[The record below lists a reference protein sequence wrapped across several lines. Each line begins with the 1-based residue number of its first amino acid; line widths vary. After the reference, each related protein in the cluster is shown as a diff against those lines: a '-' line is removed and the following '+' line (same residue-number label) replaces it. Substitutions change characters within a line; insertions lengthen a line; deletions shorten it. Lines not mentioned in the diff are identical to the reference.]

1 MQLET
6 WCVLRVAF
14 GLTVGWLYG
23 SIGRGAMDMTETAVM
38 FGAGNVGRGF
48 LGQLFSESGYEVVF
62 VDIDEPLI
70 AALNARRAYTIRLVE
85 DDRAEEVAVG
95 PVRAL
100 HARETDAVAQALAQA
115 RIAATA
121 VGVRALP
128 HVAPLVA
135 AGISQRFAGGVQA
148 PLNVIVCENLKNA
161 AASFR
166 RMVSEQLPAAHRA
179 YAETYVGFVDTVIAR
194 MAPPPT
200 PQMRARDPSLI
211 VVEPYKELPVDR
223 RGFIG
228 PVPDIVG
235 LEPADTF
242 AVYTARKLYIHNCG
256 HAMLGYLG
264 HLRGHTFGYE
274 ALEDPAIRPLFEQA
288 LAESKRG
295 IVAAYAGATPVDG
308 TSEDVPSVGVSVGWL
323 EAHIADVVRR
333 MANRALGD
341 TIFRLARDP
350 LRKLGPEDRL
360 VGAARLVERA
370 GETPEALSWGIAV
383 GYCFDDANDP
393 LAMELQARI
402 AAEGLE
408 AVLGDVSDIQAD
420 EPLAGLVRERYH
432 RLQEGAWP

>member
-1 MQLET
+1 
-6 WCVLRVAF
+6 
-14 GLTVGWLYG
+14 
-23 SIGRGAMDMTETAVM
+23 MTETAVM

-211 VVEPYKELPVDR
+211 VVEPYKKLPVDR

-295 IVAAYAGATPVDG
+295 IVAAYADGTSVGATPVDG
-308 TSEDVPSVGVSVGWL
+308 TSEDVPSVGVSVVWL

-360 VGAARLVERA
+360 VGAARLAERA
-370 GETPEALSWGIAV
+370 GETPEALSWGIAA

>member
-1 MQLET
+1 
-6 WCVLRVAF
+6 
-14 GLTVGWLYG
+14 
-23 SIGRGAMDMTETAVM
+23 M

-85 DDRAEEVAVG
+85 DDRAEEITVG

-115 RIAATA
+115 SIAATA

-135 AGISQRFAGGVQA
+135 AGISQRFADGVQA

-166 RMVSEQLPAAHRA
+166 RLVSERLSAAHRA
-179 YAETYVGFVDTVIAR
+179 YAEEYIGFVDTVIAR

-223 RGFIG
+223 GGFVG
-228 PVPDIVG
+228 PVPEIVG
-235 LEPADTF
+235 LEPADNF

-264 HLRGHTFGYE
+264 YLRGHTFGFE

-308 TSEDVPSVGVSVGWL
+308 TSVGATPVKGTSADVPSVGASVGWL

-360 VGAARLVERA
+360 VGAARLVERT
-370 GETPEALSWGIAV
+370 GEMPKALSWGIAA
-383 GYCFDDANDP
+383 GYCFNDADDP
-393 LAMELQARI
+393 LATELQARI
-402 AAEGLE
+402 AAGGLE
-408 AVLGDVSDIQAD
+408 AVLSDVSEIQAD